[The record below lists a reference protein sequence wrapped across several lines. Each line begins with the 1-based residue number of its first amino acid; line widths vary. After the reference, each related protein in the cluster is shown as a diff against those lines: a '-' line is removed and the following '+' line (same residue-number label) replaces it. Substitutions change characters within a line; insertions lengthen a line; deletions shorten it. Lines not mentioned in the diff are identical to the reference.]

1 MVFLSFT
8 HKPFVQSARTL
19 CILIMPGRTRTCIMD
34 HQTNAL
40 PVKLQMHLFQTK
52 KHENTRGAEAQQ
64 TVPVHLT
71 GIEPVS

>member
-1 MVFLSFT
+1 
-8 HKPFVQSARTL
+8 
-19 CILIMPGRTRTCIMD
+19 
-34 HQTNAL
+34 
-40 PVKLQMHLFQTK
+40 MHLFQTK

>member
-1 MVFLSFT
+1 MEQYCSNT
-8 HKPFVQSARTL
+8 
-19 CILIMPGRTRTCIMD
+19 PGRTRTCIMD